1 MPMCDGFLF
10 VSFFFFFF
18 FFFTL
23 LVLKSLFFLLL
34 TFHLFMDIY
43 KNEI

>member
-1 MPMCDGFLF
+1 MCDGFLF
-10 VSFFFFFF
+10 VRFFFFF

-23 LVLKSLFFLLL
+23 LVLKSLHLFLLL

-43 KNEI
+43 KNGI

>member
-1 MPMCDGFLF
+1 MTGSYLKG
-10 VSFFFFFF
+10 FFFL
-18 FFFTL
+18 FFTL
-23 LVLKSLFFLLL
+23 LVLKLLHFFLLL

>member
-1 MPMCDGFLF
+1 MCDGFLF
-10 VSFFFFFF
+10 VRFFFFF

-23 LVLKSLFFLLL
+23 LDLKSLQFICLL

-43 KNEI
+43 KNGI